1 LLCPIADTALR
12 SARQRQKG
20 EMNRLFLAWGLLALL
35 LAPAFAP
42 RRRRRR
48 SRATRGSPATLR
60 SAQVTA
66 VEGTEGVVTHTRTAG
81 FAVVAILPALRV
93 QKTVAVQSDPVNGT
107 TNPKRIPGSTQRYEV
122 NVTDTGPDTVD
133 ASTLVIVDPV
143 PSGAALYVATAS
155 GDPVQFVDGA
165 VSSNLTFTYVANV
178 SYSNRPGGAPPFDY
192 VPTPDANGFDP
203 SVTAL
208 RVAPS
213 GTLAGASGGA
223 QPSFKIVFR
232 LCLP

>member
-1 LLCPIADTALR
+1 
-12 SARQRQKG
+12 
-20 EMNRLFLAWGLLALL
+20 MNRLFLAWGLLALL

-66 VEGTEGVVTHTRTAG
+66 VEGTEGAVTHTRTAG

-93 QKTVAVQSDPVNGT
+93 QKTVAVQSGPVNGT

-122 NVTDTGPDTVD
+122 NVTNTGPGTVD

-165 VSSNLTFTYVANV
+165 VSSNLTFTYAANV